1 MNVKSLISKMT
12 LEEKAAIVSG
22 VDFWETNSIPRLN
35 IPSMYMTD
43 GPCGLRKQGENKD
56 HLGLNESEPTTS
68 FPTGATFGSS
78 WNPENMRKM
87 GTAVAKECKYFG
99 VNMILGPALN
109 IKRNPRCGRN
119 FEYISE
125 DPLLSGEM
133 GKEFVLSVQHE
144 GIATSVKHFAV
155 NNNEDFRF
163 MGDSVV
169 DERALREIY
178 LKAFEKIVKE
188 SQPKTVMSAYNK
200 VNGVFCSENNYLL
213 NDILR
218 NEWGFKGAVI
228 SDWGGVSDRVASI
241 EAGMDLEMPGDCDYF
256 RKQIIDEVKC
266 GNLDEAIL
274 DQSVSR
280 ILTLIN
286 ETKIIKKS
294 TSFDKVQHNRISE
307 EIAADGAV
315 LLKNEGALPLNRSE
329 SFLIVGDLFRKMRYQ
344 GAGSSL
350 INPTKLTT
358 PEMAFRSRNINFEY
372 VQGYREADEVAQQD
386 LEKQTLEK
394 AENYQTILFFGGQTD
409 YVESEGYDRPNIYLP
424 KNQISLI
431 NQLIEA
437 GKNVIFVMYGGS
449 PVEIPFESELSAL
462 LNMYLPGQAGGEAT
476 AQLLFGEKTP
486 SGKLAE
492 TWPKRYEIVPFG
504 SEYVQSKEEQYK
516 ESIYV
521 GYRYYD
527 QLSTEQILYPFGYG
541 LSYTQFSYENPEVK
555 KDGDSIVL
563 NCEIHNRGNF
573 DGAEI
578 VQVYVG
584 GPSTNVFKP
593 IKELRGFKKIYL
605 PKGESESI
613 TIKIPIKELAY
624 YNTSVAD
631 WVVENGEYQIYLA
644 SSSQDIRYT
653 LTVSIHDQ
661 KETNSPYLPEDLPH
675 YFESK
680 NLLKVTKQEYE
691 KLLGRKLN
699 ESKSTSRYT
708 MDSKL
713 ADLRSSFVGKIFYS
727 AVVGVGK
734 KQYEKA
740 LKMSDGPEKDMNRKN
755 GMFIMKM
762 MPNNS
767 LRSMSV
773 SSSGRFSYNIALGF
787 VDILN
792 HRYFSGIKK
801 IIKKTNVTDL
811 PKNIRKSDNE

>member
-1 MNVKSLISKMT
+1 MNVKNLISRMT

-22 VDFWETNSIPRLN
+22 VDFWETNRIPRLN

-87 GTAVAKECKYFG
+87 GKAVAKECKHFG
-99 VNMILGPALN
+99 VNMILGPAIN

-133 GKEFVLSVQHE
+133 GREFVLSVQHE
-144 GIATSVKHFAV
+144 GIGTSVKHFAV

-178 LKAFEKIVKE
+178 LKGFEIVVRE

-218 NEWGFKGAVI
+218 KEWGFKGAVI

-256 RKQIIDEVKC
+256 RKQIIDEVRSGK
-266 GNLDEAIL
+266 LDEAVL

-280 ILTLIN
+280 ILSLLD
-286 ETKIIKKS
+286 ETKITKKS
-294 TSFDKVQHNRISE
+294 ASFDKVEHNRISE
-307 EIAADGAV
+307 EIAVDGAV
-315 LLKNEGALPLNRSE
+315 LLKNDGALPLNRDE
-329 SFLIVGDLFRKMRYQ
+329 SFLVIGDLFKKMRYQ

-358 PEMAFRSRNINFEY
+358 PEMAFHNRSINFEY

-386 LEKQTLEK
+386 LEEQTLEK

-409 YVESEGYDRPNIYLP
+409 YVESEGYDRPNISLP
-424 KNQISLI
+424 HNQISLM
-431 NQLIEA
+431 NQLLKA
-437 GKNVIFVMYGGS
+437 GKKVIFVMYGGS
-449 PVEIPFESELSAL
+449 PVEIPFESKLSAL

-492 TWPKRYEIVPFG
+492 TWVKNYDAVPFG
-504 SEYVQSKEEQYK
+504 REYVQSKEDHYK
-516 ESIYV
+516 ESIFV

-527 QLSTEQILYPFGYG
+527 QISQEQILYPFGYG
-541 LSYTQFSYENPEVK
+541 LSYTHFSYENPEVK
-555 KDGDSIVL
+555 KDGESIVVK
-563 NCEIHNRGNF
+563 CKIHNSGNF

-584 GPSTNVFKP
+584 GPSTSVFKP
-593 IKELRGFKKIYL
+593 IKELRGYKKIYL

-613 TIKIPIKELAY
+613 AINIPIKELAY
-624 YNTSVAD
+624 YNTAVAD
-631 WVVENGEYQIYLA
+631 WVVENGEYQIYIA
-644 SSSQDIRYT
+644 SSSQDIRHT
-653 LTVSIHDQ
+653 LTVSIQDQ
-661 KETNSPYLPEDLPH
+661 KESKSPYVPEDLPH
-675 YFESK
+675 YYESK
-680 NLLKVTKQEYE
+680 NLSKVTKQEFE
-691 KLLGRKLN
+691 KLLGRKLS
-699 ESKSTSRYT
+699 ESNPTSRYT

-713 ADLRSSFVGKIFYS
+713 VDLRSSFVGKIFYS

-734 KQYEKA
+734 KQYDKA

-773 SSSGRFSYNIALGF
+773 SSSGRFSYNVALGL

-792 HRYFSGIKK
+792 HRYISGMKK
-801 IIKKTNVTDL
+801 IMKKIKVPDL
-811 PKNIRKSDNE
+811 PKNTRKSDIE